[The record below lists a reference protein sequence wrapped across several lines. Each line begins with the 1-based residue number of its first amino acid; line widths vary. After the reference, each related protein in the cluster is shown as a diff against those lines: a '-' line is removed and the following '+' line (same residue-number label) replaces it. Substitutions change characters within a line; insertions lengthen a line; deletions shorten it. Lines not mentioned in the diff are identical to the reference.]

1 MEDRLVAEAAVLR
14 TSASFDRAVR
24 AYTLGVAKLRESP
37 WLLNKLISRE
47 VRFRVIGYLLY
58 LHADRALFG
67 PNGGATYGRLLETCM
82 RRREVSPR
90 VLKTMLALLQ
100 LSGFVDVRR
109 GEKDKRVKFYQ
120 PTDRMFGFVRQWLD
134 YAVTS
139 LDVLQPRMRRA
150 EMLRDDPGFIERFL
164 VNGGRDHVDDGPV
177 ASRMP
182 KFVAFFGGRE
192 GASGVILAV
201 MQAEFDDVPLPS
213 RAALARRFGLSKTQ
227 VTKII
232 AEGVALGFFSTDP
245 AAVPSSTTE
254 LREEYRRWI
263 SLELA
268 FYARHM
274 QPGQT

>member
-1 MEDRLVAEAAVLR
+1 
-14 TSASFDRAVR
+14 
-24 AYTLGVAKLRESP
+24 
-37 WLLNKLISRE
+37 
-47 VRFRVIGYLLY
+47 
-58 LHADRALFG
+58 
-67 PNGGATYGRLLETCM
+67 
-82 RRREVSPR
+82 
-90 VLKTMLALLQ
+90 
-100 LSGFVDVRR
+100 
-109 GEKDKRVKFYQ
+109 
-120 PTDRMFGFVRQWLD
+120 
-134 YAVTS
+134 
-139 LDVLQPRMRRA
+139 
-150 EMLRDDPGFIERFL
+150 
-164 VNGGRDHVDDGPV
+164 
-177 ASRMP
+177 MP

-213 RAALARRFGLSKTQ
+213 RAALAHRFGLSKTQ